1 MIDTKSYKHFKFK
14 HPLTITNKK
23 IYPYL
28 PYHPKA
34 PLPFKGFFK
43 ASVEAN

>member
-1 MIDTKSYKHFKFK
+1 MIDTKLYKYFKFK

-23 IYPYL
+23 IY